1 MALGWNQH
9 LYLKGGIP
17 QKENEDLYLGNNKE
31 KEVP

>member
-17 QKENEDLYLGNNKE
+17 QKENEDLYLGNKE